1 MINYSGLIF
10 ETSMHVS
17 RHSFTWRIPSEPE
30 SIDFWWLYY
39 HFPLSISEGF
49 LIVWLILQPH
59 VISLYSIPK
68 RVPRQWKAF
77 LIATVWRKGQ
87 SRARAGKSLHVTG
100 RIIDLETWSGKPE
113 PGIVSIWFHQL
124 FWSTKMFAL
133 FRLFLDAKII
143 AQGQT
148 MILSSKNNQNTE
160 NTFVDLTE

>member
-113 PGIVSIWFHQL
+113 PGTLRKHPHQETWKIPSNMLDPDKSTQIRLTGFNTNSIFYDHPPFH
-124 FWSTKMFAL
+124 S
-133 FRLFLDAKII
+133 
-143 AQGQT
+143 
-148 MILSSKNNQNTE
+148 
-160 NTFVDLTE
+160 LTAI